1 MSERKDQTRESETA
15 NETAGT
21 HSKTRAARSVWFQS
35 GQLSCLCIGLRECRR
50 KRKRWGRDEGRERER
65 KRVRVNE
72 WERES
77 ARARVCMCV

>member
-21 HSKTRAARSVWFQS
+21 HSKTRAVRSVWFQS

-50 KRKRWGRDEGRERER
+50 KRKRWEREKRGESER
-65 KRVRVNE
+65 KIVRVNE
-72 WERES
+72 
-77 ARARVCMCV
+77 